1 MRSIVVTITA
11 VLLLVCA
18 LPVISQ
24 SDLSAADEDPLLIYE
39 VMPLGAYEGF
49 TLYNSG
55 SSGVNLSQYTV
66 TDLETNGT
74 VTFSSISL
82 ASKAMITVLKATPPA
97 WIEVGRDVHLQGDG
111 VTIGS
116 GFILADAGD
125 DIYLKKG
132 SKTVDAF
139 AYGNKTTTDGWNGSV
154 PKRLS
159 SGSDKIYQRISFI
172 DTDTAKDWVDLIP
185 GADLFA
191 PFEYT
196 GNITPFLLPDS
207 GGAPVF
213 KALQE
218 AKSEVLISVYM
229 LDHPGIV
236 NILLEL
242 IGRPVDPVTVNIF
255 LEGYPTGDSVSDNEI
270 AYMNV
275 LEDADPSENNIFF
288 IYNNNNTE
296 KYRRYDFVHNKY
308 AVIDSEV
315 VVLTSENWRTSSF
328 TSNRGWGVVVE
339 SMEYAEYMRNI
350 FFEDIDDSHGDIF
363 TFDERYPSPIIK
375 TVPSYTIP
383 TGTYA
388 EYNNV
393 TFKTAITP
401 TYGYNLLNEI
411 LEGAVDRI
419 YAELLSLSA
428 SWATEDSPLTRLFD
442 ASANGLDVRVI
453 LDDTYDTAKNPAV
466 KDFIKNS
473 LNGKILAKAGS
484 EGTFASQ
491 IHNKG
496 VIIDDSVWV
505 GSMNWNDNSMKDN
518 RETGLVIFSKEITEV
533 FANAFF
539 ADWGSEEAFEGTVS
553 IQVDVPS
560 DIKANGAFVLDASK
574 SYAPSGAIYKWD
586 LDGDGNIDRTG
597 KKIVA
602 ELPAGEYE
610 CKLYITD
617 TATGINEVHTITLKV
632 GDEEGI
638 PIWMY
643 IAAGAAVLLL
653 IMIKIALGSKSKPTK
668 KSSGKS
674 SSKSSS
680 KSKGKKK

>member
-11 VLLLVCA
+11 VILLICIIPITDV
-18 LPVISQ
+18 
-24 SDLSAADEDPLLIYE
+24 SAADDDPLILYE
-39 VMPLGAYEGF
+39 VMPLGAHEGF

-74 VTFSSISL
+74 VTFSPISL
-82 ASKAMITVLKATPPA
+82 ASKATITVLSGTPPA
-97 WIEVGRDVHLQGDG
+97 WIDAGRDVHLSGDG

-116 GFILADAGD
+116 GFALADAGD

-132 SKTVDAF
+132 SKTVDTF
-139 AYGNKTTTDGWNGSV
+139 VYGNRTTTDGWSGDV
-154 PKRLS
+154 PKRLP
-159 SGSDKIYQRISFI
+159 SGSDKIYQRISFT
-172 DTDTAKDWVDLIP
+172 DTDTAKDWVDIIP

-196 GNITPFLLPDS
+196 GNIIPFLLPES
-207 GGAPVF
+207 NGAPVF

-218 AKSEVLISVYM
+218 AKNEILISVYM

-242 IGRPVDPVTVNIF
+242 IERPVNPVTVKIF
-255 LEGYPTGDSVSDNEI
+255 LEGYPTGDTVPDNEI
-270 AYMNV
+270 AFMNI
-275 LEDADPSENNIFF
+275 LEDADPSEDNVFF
-288 IYNNNNTE
+288 IYNNNNTD
-296 KYRRYDFVHNKY
+296 KYRRYDYVHNKY

-315 VVLTSENWRTSSF
+315 VILTTENWRTSSF
-328 TSNRGWGVVVE
+328 TSNRGWGVVVR
-339 SMEYAEYMRNI
+339 SPDYAEYMRNI
-350 FFEDIDDSHGDIF
+350 FFEDIDDGHGDIF
-363 TFDERYPSPIIK
+363 TFDERYPEPIIK
-375 TVPSYTIP
+375 AVPLYTIP
-383 TGTYA
+383 TGTYT
-388 EYNNV
+388 EYNNI

-401 TYGYNLLNEI
+401 YYGYDLLNEM
-411 LEGAVDRI
+411 LEGAEDRI
-419 YAELLSLSA
+419 YAELLSLSS
-428 SWATEDSPLTRLFD
+428 SWVTGNTPLTRLFD
-442 ASANGLDVRVI
+442 ASANGLDVRMI
-453 LDDTYDTAKNPAV
+453 LDDTYDSAKDPAV
-466 KDFIKNS
+466 KNFIKNS

-484 EGTFASQ
+484 EGTFTSQ

-496 VIIDDSVWV
+496 VIIDDSVWI

-518 RETGLVIFSKEITEV
+518 RETGLIIFSEEITAV
-533 FANAFF
+533 YANAFF
-539 ADWGSEEAFEGTVS
+539 KDWGAEDVFEGTID

-560 DIKANGAFVLDASK
+560 EIKANGAFVLDASGT
-574 SYAPSGAIYKWD
+574 YAPAGAIYRWD
-586 LDGDGNIDRTG
+586 VDGDGDIDFTG

-617 TATGINEVHTITLKV
+617 TATGVNEVHIITLKV
-632 GDEEGI
+632 DDGAGI
-638 PIWMY
+638 PAWMY
-643 IAAGAAVLLL
+643 ISAGALVLLL
-653 IMIKIALGSKSKPTK
+653 IVIKMILGSKSKPSK

-674 SSKSSS
+674 SG